1 MNSLITVIAR
11 QVEIYQGVVMP
22 IYEFEC
28 CRCSHVYE
36 RVMKVDESYDDL
48 ACPECGAAGP
58 KKLATAF
65 RTNNWSTFLDG
76 MEKRVNPH
84 KFK

>member
-1 MNSLITVIAR
+1 
-11 QVEIYQGVVMP
+11 MP

-28 CRCSHVYE
+28 IRCKRLFE
-36 RVMKVDESYDDL
+36 RVMKIGEETP
-48 ACPECGAAGP
+48 ACPACGTLEVRKVVA
-58 KKLATAF
+58 AF
-65 RTNNWSTFLDG
+65 RTNAWSAFLDG